1 MSSWGALQ
9 EEGEGQSCEIM
20 GSTEGGR
27 GGTEP

>member
-20 GSTEGGR
+20 GSTEGGGR
-27 GGTEP
+27 GMEP